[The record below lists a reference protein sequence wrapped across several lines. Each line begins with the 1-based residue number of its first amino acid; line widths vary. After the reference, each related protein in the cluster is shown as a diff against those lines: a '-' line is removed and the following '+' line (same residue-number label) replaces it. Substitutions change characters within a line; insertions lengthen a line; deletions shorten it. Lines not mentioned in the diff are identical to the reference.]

1 MRKIAFV
8 LLAAATVSLST
19 VGLGATINLKA
30 TWTNPTT
37 NTDGSQL
44 TDLAGF
50 NLYRTDGTRSKINTS
65 LIPTTGGTSSSPYLF
80 TEGPTTSCTMTFV
93 VTAVDSAGT
102 ESADSNTASYV
113 YTPIPVPPPP
123 AETPS
128 APSKLLIILQP

>member
-50 NLYRTDGTRSKINTS
+50 NLYRTDGTRTKINTS

>member
-8 LLAAATVSLST
+8 LLAAAAVSLST

-37 NTDGSQL
+37 TTDGSQL

-50 NLYRTDGTRSKINTS
+50 NLYRTDGTRTKINTS